1 MIRSFALALVAALA
15 ACSSPGYMPHDLDN
29 ALQVSI
35 NPMSLPQENIME
47 DGHAPT
53 PYSAK
58 QIHEA
63 MPEYGGR
70 YYLLRGDS
78 ESSMVNY
85 NFDHV
90 TETDCSIET
99 MYFDMDGFTST
110 TETEDHVLWTD
121 LQYHASFP
129 LDEVTITE
137 VRLELA
143 AGTFDCWNYTL
154 NDAFPGRDEF
164 YFAKDLPGPPVYM
177 RSLDDDGTVIFEME
191 LRDFAPAK

>member
-1 MIRSFALALVAALA
+1 MIRLSALALVASLC
-15 ACSSPGYMPHDLDN
+15 ACSSPGIMPQDLDS
-29 ALQVSI
+29 AMQTYVD
-35 NPMSLPQENIME
+35 PMSLPQANIME
-47 DGHAPT
+47 PDCAPT
-53 PYSAK
+53 PFSAK
-58 QIHEA
+58 QIYEA

-70 YYLLRGDS
+70 YYLLRGDA

-110 TETEDHVLWTD
+110 TETQDHVLWSE
-121 LQYHASFP
+121 LQSHASFP

-143 AGTFDCWNYTL
+143 AGPFDCWNYTI

-164 YFAKDLPGPPVYM
+164 
-177 RSLDDDGTVIFEME
+177 
-191 LRDFAPAK
+191 